1 MFTTIILCVLGIAL
15 IALGAYLWYRRQLND
30 ESSFGH
36 DDVRWEQMEDEDNAP
51 STFSAYSAPR
61 RQDTEQPEVLDTA
74 IDSASRVDDSQQG
87 FVSDDI
93 DESLDEE
100 LDQLGRLLREPDD
113 VLDSAQE
120 PETFDESTEISADSG
135 KAQSTLTDN
144 PEMVV
149 SVHVMAKSGL
159 EFHGDQL
166 LQVFDQVGLQHGDRD
181 IFHHYDAEV
190 EGAPIRFSA
199 ANMHEPGT
207 FDLDAM
213 QQVKT
218 PGVTLFMLLPG
229 ENNTVQT
236 FENLLDTG
244 EKIAKKLGGELRD
257 SQRSVL
263 TAQGTNL
270 MKESI
275 HQFYSRRKVDPEGTL
290 KQGQLN
296 F

>member
-1 MFTTIILCVLGIAL
+1 MFTTIVLCVVGIAL

-36 DDVRWEQMEDEDNAP
+36 DDVRWEQMEDDDNAP
-51 STFSAYSAPR
+51 STFSAHSTPR
-61 RQDTEQPEVLDTA
+61 RQDAEQPEVLDTVV
-74 IDSASRVDDSQQG
+74 DSSTSADNPQEG
-87 FVSDDI
+87 FVSDGI

-100 LDQLGRLLREPDD
+100 LDQLGRLLCEPDD
-113 VLDSAQE
+113 VLDTIPE
-120 PETFDESTEISADSG
+120 PETFSEPTEISADSSQP
-135 KAQSTLTDN
+135 QSTLTDN

-181 IFHHYDAEV
+181 IFHHYDANV

-229 ENNTVQT
+229 ENNNVQT

-244 EKIAKKLGGELRD
+244 QEIAKKLGGELRD

-263 TAQGTNL
+263 TTQGTNL